1 MSNSEAPISRV
12 TRPRE
17 AASASYDR
25 MSGWYDLLARPSEKR
40 YTELGLRMLSVQEG
54 ETVLEIGFGTGHAI
68 VTLAQ
73 SVGDS
78 GRVYGVDVSDGMRG
92 VALSRVKRAG
102 LAARV
107 DLRRGDAAR
116 LPFEA
121 SMFDAVFMSF
131 TLELFDTP
139 DIPVVLCECR
149 RALKPGGRI
158 CVVALSRRGKTGV
171 MVRLYEWAHAKFP
184 DAVDCR
190 PIYVQRALEDAGFHV
205 TDSTAMSM
213 WGLPLEVVLAELPLS
228 ASVDLTS
235 SQSMP

>member
-1 MSNSEAPISRV
+1 MSESKASISRV
-12 TRPRE
+12 TRDRE
-17 AASASYDR
+17 AARAGYDR
-25 MSGWYDLLARPSEKR
+25 MSGWYDLLARPSEKK
-40 YTELGLRMLSVQEG
+40 YTEIGLRMLSVQEG

-73 SVGDS
+73 SAGDS
-78 GRVYGVDVSDGMRG
+78 GRVYGVDVSEGMRG

-107 DLRRGDAAR
+107 DLRRGDAAS

-131 TLELFDTP
+131 VLELFDTP

-149 RALKPGGRI
+149 RVLKPGGRI
-158 CVVALSRRGKTGV
+158 CVVALSRRGKAGA
-171 MVRLYEWAHAKFP
+171 MIRLYEWAHAKFP
-184 DAVDCR
+184 NAVDCR

-205 TDSTAMSM
+205 IYSTLMSM
-213 WGLPLEVVLAELPLS
+213 WGLPVEVVLAENSTLS
-228 ASVDLTS
+228 FR
-235 SQSMP
+235 

>member
-17 AASASYDR
+17 AARAGYDR
-25 MSGWYDLLARPSEKR
+25 MSRWYDLLARPSEKK

-68 VTLAQ
+68 VALAQ
-73 SVGDS
+73 SAGDS
-78 GRVYGVDVSDGMRG
+78 GRVYGVDISEGMRG
-92 VALSRVKRAG
+92 VALSRVKGAG
-102 LAARV
+102 LAGRV
-107 DLRRGDAAR
+107 DLRRGDGAS

-121 SMFDAVFMSF
+121 SMFDAVFTSF

-149 RALKPGGRI
+149 RVLKPGGRI
-158 CVVALSRRGKTGV
+158 CVVALSKRGKAGV

-184 DAVDCR
+184 NAVDCR

-205 TDSTAMSM
+205 VDSTAMSM
-213 WGLPLEVVLAELPLS
+213 WGLPLEVALAERSCTLPS
-228 ASVDLTS
+228 T
-235 SQSMP
+235 

>member
-1 MSNSEAPISRV
+1 MSKNEPSISRV
-12 TRPRE
+12 TRARE
-17 AASASYDR
+17 AARASYDR
-25 MSGWYDLLARPSEKR
+25 MSGWYDLLARPSEKK

-78 GRVYGVDVSDGMRG
+78 GRVYGVDISDGMLG

-102 LAARV
+102 LAERV
-107 DLRRGDAAR
+107 DLRRGDAAS

-121 SMFDAVFMSF
+121 STFDAVFVSF

-149 RALKPGGRI
+149 RILKPGGRI
-158 CVVALSRRGKTGV
+158 CVVALSRRGKAGV

-184 DAVDCR
+184 NAVDCR

-205 TDSTAMSM
+205 ANSTAMSM
-213 WGLPLEVVLAELPLS
+213 WGLPLALVVAKKP
-228 ASVDLTS
+228 
-235 SQSMP
+235 

>member
-17 AASASYDR
+17 AASAGYDR
-25 MSGWYDLLARPSEKR
+25 MSRWYDLLARPSEKK

-68 VTLAQ
+68 VALAQ

-78 GRVYGVDVSDGMRG
+78 GRVYGVDISEGMRG
-92 VALSRVKRAG
+92 VALSRVKGAG
-102 LAARV
+102 LAGRV
-107 DLRRGDAAR
+107 DLRRGDGAS

-121 SMFDAVFMSF
+121 SMFDAVFTSF

-149 RALKPGGRI
+149 RVLKPGGRI
-158 CVVALSRRGKTGV
+158 CVVALSRRGKAGA

-184 DAVDCR
+184 NAVDCR

-205 TDSTAMSM
+205 VANVESSM
-213 WGLPLEVVLAELPLS
+213 WGLPLEIVLAKNP
-228 ASVDLTS
+228 
-235 SQSMP
+235 

>member
-1 MSNSEAPISRV
+1 MSKNEASISRV
-12 TRPRE
+12 TRDRE
-17 AASASYDR
+17 AARASYDR
-25 MSGWYDLLARPSEKR
+25 MSGWYDLLAHPSEKK

-73 SVGDS
+73 SAGDS
-78 GRVYGVDVSDGMRG
+78 GWVYGVDISEGMRG
-92 VALSRVKRAG
+92 IALSRVERAG

-107 DLRRGDAAR
+107 DLRRGDAAS

-131 TLELFDTP
+131 TLELFDAP

-149 RALKPGGRI
+149 RVLKPGGRI
-158 CVVALSRRGKTGV
+158 CVVALSKRGKAGV

-184 DAVDCR
+184 NVVDCR

-205 TDSTAMSM
+205 VASAESSM
-213 WGLPLEVVLAELPLS
+213 WGLRLEIVLAKNP
-228 ASVDLTS
+228 
-235 SQSMP
+235 

>member
-1 MSNSEAPISRV
+1 MTKSEASISRV
-12 TRPRE
+12 TRARE
-17 AASASYDR
+17 AARASYDR
-25 MSGWYDLLARPSEKR
+25 MSGWYDLLARPSEKK

-73 SVGDS
+73 SAGDS
-78 GRVYGVDVSDGMRG
+78 GRVYGVDISEGMRG
-92 VALSRVKRAG
+92 VALSRVERAG
-102 LAARV
+102 LGARV
-107 DLRRGDAAR
+107 DLRRGDAAS

-121 SMFDAVFMSF
+121 SMFDAVFTSF

-149 RALKPGGRI
+149 RVLKPGGRI
-158 CVVALSRRGKTGV
+158 CVVALSKRGKAGA

-184 DAVDCR
+184 NAVDCR

-205 TDSTAMSM
+205 VDSTAMSM
-213 WGLPLEVVLAELPLS
+213 WGLPLEVALAERSCTPPW
-228 ASVDLTS
+228 T
-235 SQSMP
+235 